1 MAQKDTFL
9 RKEIEAALASALHNA
24 NGFIGIWAAAE
35 GPKAVRLAEQVKDAF
50 VADIRRL
57 LQGAPTLH
65 DHIRHHL
72 NPDHGD
78 LPVCGQVPAC
88 RNAANCQG
96 CQIYEEYKNK
106 LRDNFRR

>member
-1 MAQKDTFL
+1 MPQKDTFL
-9 RKEIEAALASALHNA
+9 RKEIEASLASALHNA

-35 GPKAVRLAEQVKDAF
+35 GPKAVRLAEQIKDAF
-50 VADIRRL
+50 EADIRCL
-57 LQGAPTLH
+57 LRGAPTLH

-106 LRDNFRR
+106 LRDNFRS